1 MMKVYEY
8 KNCGTCQKAL
18 KFLDQKKIPY
28 EKRVNVKLKN
38 FDLDKIVNIVGEHS
52 FEKESNFVSFNTK
65 NDEDTTKKIGEIFEK
80 FVVEDITIENLN
92 LEDILKLL
100 WK

>member
-1 MMKVYEY
+1 M
-8 KNCGTCQKAL
+8 
-18 KFLDQKKIPY
+18 
-28 EKRVNVKLKN
+28 
-38 FDLDKIVNIVGEHS
+38 
-52 FEKESNFVSFNTK
+52 SFNTK

-80 FVVEDITIENLN
+80 FVVEDMTIENLN